1 VQAAE
6 QIQTL
11 NRRVAASAAALDASQ
26 AETQTAKAESQQL
39 TTDKQALQAK
49 VGLHRRMQHVRS
61 TEVDWMCCSWGQ
73 GCKLQV
79 H

>member
-26 AETQTAKAESQQL
+26 AEAQTTKAESQQL

-49 VGLHRRMQHVRS
+49 VSRRVSRCSMQHS
-61 TEVDWMCCSWGQ
+61 T
-73 GCKLQV
+73 
-79 H
+79 